1 MGLSSPPLK
10 LMQDIIN
17 RFHDLGF
24 MVDGVMNITLDKLI
38 EGTIDL
44 SYFVRNKGAANVYLG
59 RYNSRV
65 LSNQWLPIEL
75 LTKEEKVYYWQES
88 KKYTQDKEQAI
99 KLCKVIY
106 CIEKMIVFKYDT
118 TGTTEES

>member
-17 RFHDLGF
+17 RLHDLGF

-75 LTKEEKVYYWQES
+75 LTKEEKLYYWATAKEL
-88 KKYTQDKEQAI
+88 TTDKDLAI

-106 CIEKMIVFKYDT
+106 CIEKMIVIKYDT